1 MVECNK
7 LWRFQR
13 LSMYDAWDLENATSP
28 KLVTPFARSCFF
40 VKDSDYQAYDTLAV
54 VENLEHQVDENKMM
68 TPEQILELQ
77 RAQGAN
83 MEAVN
88 KPSKSWLRRFGVG
101 GCASPGCVV

>member
-1 MVECNK
+1 
-7 LWRFQR
+7 
-13 LSMYDAWDLENATSP
+13 MYDAWDLENATSP